1 MNNNKQEIREKNMD
15 LSKMKINIGISDD
28 DRENIT
34 KALSKLL
41 A

>member
-1 MNNNKQEIREKNMD
+1 MD

-28 DRENIT
+28 DRENIS

-41 A
+41 ADSYTLINSS